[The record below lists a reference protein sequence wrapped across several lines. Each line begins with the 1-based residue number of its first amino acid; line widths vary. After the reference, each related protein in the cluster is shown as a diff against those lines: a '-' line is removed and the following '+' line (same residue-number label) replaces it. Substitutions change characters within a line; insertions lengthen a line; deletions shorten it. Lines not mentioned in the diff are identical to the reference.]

1 MDFDSVIELSRN
13 SHLNWSHTSFTGTNC
28 MTTSISQAISQAEF
42 FDDDCDSPP
51 LSPVMTVSQSSS
63 PAPGTTTH
71 WRALSPEPIGTW
83 GSGSRTRQRIQ
94 GLKEIPS
101 FNCAQCPKKYTRS
114 STLRE
119 HARTHTNERPFLC
132 TVCKKTFVRLKDRNR
147 HENLHSGEKKFVCK
161 GDFDSPESAWG
172 CGRKFAREDALVA
185 HFRNRLGVAC
195 NFLLPEDLAQDLLKD
210 MRGVMD
216 YPLVC
221 KDIPKYTGNLKM
233 WVNGS
238 KVDMDFRV

>member
-1 MDFDSVIELSRN
+1 M
-13 SHLNWSHTSFTGTNC
+13 
-28 MTTSISQAISQAEF
+28 
-42 FDDDCDSPP
+42 
-51 LSPVMTVSQSSS
+51 
-63 PAPGTTTH
+63 
-71 WRALSPEPIGTW
+71 
-83 GSGSRTRQRIQ
+83 RQRIQ
-94 GLKEIPS
+94 DRKEIPS
-101 FNCAQCPKKYTRS
+101 FKCAQCPKKYTRS

-185 HFRNRLGVAC
+185 HFRNKLGVAC

-238 KVDMDFRV
+238 KVDMDFGCERTCASYNHLEAHPKSSAGRICLRKLPVDHATLAARKCRQEDEAGDYQ